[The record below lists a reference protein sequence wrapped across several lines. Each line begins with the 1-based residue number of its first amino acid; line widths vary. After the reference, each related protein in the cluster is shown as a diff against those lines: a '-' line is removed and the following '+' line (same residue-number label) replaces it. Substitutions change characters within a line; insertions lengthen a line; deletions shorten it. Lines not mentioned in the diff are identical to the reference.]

1 MQADRDA
8 RTEFQEVKSVCRPGG
23 TDLTKVLFAVTE
35 EDPKLCPSHHA
46 SLPAVLLIEA
56 FSLPSSLP
64 SKKPHKYVV

>member
-1 MQADRDA
+1 MQTNGEA
-8 RTEFQEVKSVCRPGG
+8 RTEFQEVKSVCRPAS
-23 TDLTKVLFAVTE
+23 TDLTKGLFAVTE

-56 FSLPSSLP
+56 FSPPSSLP